1 MLPHGKTVRVADRVW
16 VIPDQRVSLVPNVGI
31 IEGSHGVL
39 VVDTGMGPAN
49 AQVVLDEVRKLTDKR
64 ILYLVCTHFHPEHN
78 FGAQTF
84 PSETVIIY
92 SEAQRR
98 ELEEKGQAYRELF
111 VKLFGED
118 VRGLLEPVTIVPP
131 DVTFESRAQINLGDR
146 MVQLLHLGRPA
157 HTRGDTLVFVPDA
170 GVLFTGGLA
179 VGRLFPIMADGDSS
193 GNGWIANLDD
203 LERLGLGIRTVVPDH
218 GDIGGPEL
226 LAVIRQ
232 YLTDL
237 RARVLELKGDKVS
250 LSEIQ
255 ERVFKEFSE
264 RYRDWGE
271 AHWIRNAAEVFYA
284 EDVPSG

>member
-1 MLPHGKTVRVADRVW
+1 
-16 VIPDQRVSLVPNVGI
+16 
-31 IEGSHGVL
+31 
-39 VVDTGMGPAN
+39 
-49 AQVVLDEVRKLTDKR
+49 
-64 ILYLVCTHFHPEHN
+64 
-78 FGAQTF
+78 
-84 PSETVIIY
+84 
-92 SEAQRR
+92 
-98 ELEEKGQAYRELF
+98 
-111 VKLFGED
+111 
-118 VRGLLEPVTIVPP
+118 
-131 DVTFESRAQINLGDR
+131 
-146 MVQLLHLGRPA
+146 
-157 HTRGDTLVFVPDA
+157 
-170 GVLFTGGLA
+170 
-179 VGRLFPIMADGDSS
+179 MADGDSS